1 MNNHSNSNSN
11 FFEEIQKKLQDEKPN
26 TNIIESKIVSRNQYF
41 SKNSDISDM
50 RNQIQSNELTLR
62 KSTRNEEF
70 ENRRRFTS
78 VINDTSYSMK
88 NYAYFGKDLKEKIE
102 RIETNREMLEIYIQS
117 FRSTIIEEKYFGL
130 ISIRKL
136 LAMSKIF
143 N

>member
-78 VINDTSYSMK
+78 VINDTSSSMK
-88 NYAYFGKDLKEKIE
+88 NYAYFGQDLKEKIE
-102 RIETNREMLEIYIQS
+102 RKN
-117 FRSTIIEEKYFGL
+117 
-130 ISIRKL
+130 
-136 LAMSKIF
+136 
-143 N
+143 